1 MSEFFVEY
9 ILPALGILLSG
20 LATWLTTVG
29 VKWLNSKIKNKE
41 LALLAETIVII
52 AIRGVKATYQTYVE
66 ELKGTDAWT
75 KEAQEKALQ
84 EALNEIKKELTTN
97 AISYI
102 QERHGDVDEYLKTLI
117 HSILYDLKNG
127 KQTNNTNVTIENK

>member
-9 ILPALGILLSG
+9 VLPALGILLSG

-52 AIRGVKATYQTYVE
+52 ATRGVKATYQTYVE

-84 EALNEIKKELTTN
+84 EALEAIKKELTIN
-97 AISYI
+97 ALSYI